1 MVETVPVV
9 LLKSHNL
16 AQGLHYVDRTS
27 LLQLFSELER
37 LNEVENVIV
46 HRQVL
51 KMILKENQG
60 TIIAIL
66 K

>member
-16 AQGLHYVDRTS
+16 AQGLHYVDCTS
-27 LLQLFSELER
+27 LLQLFSELEH

>member
-16 AQGLHYVDRTS
+16 AQGLHYVDCTFF
-27 LLQLFSELER
+27 LQLFSELER